1 MRKPKSELKPIKAKK
16 TDDVYDTFVFDRSDL
31 DRVSAIYPKGHILY
45 PDGKQMT
52 FREELEKSEFC
63 FFRNDIAMVN
73 IGKGKVINQIC
84 AYAYVDGTVQW
95 NGIKDYFTLQEQDEI
110 EEIAHRMFD
119 QLDECPKLIRL
130 MVKKY

>member
-1 MRKPKSELKPIKAKK
+1 MRKPKSELKPVKAKK

-31 DRVSAIYPKGHILY
+31 DRVSAIYPKGHKLY

-73 IGKGKVINQIC
+73 IGKSKVINQIC